1 MVGTKNRNTKK
12 NSLFVCFA
20 VLEVNQLFYHEKY
33 LDEHILSFSN
43 FRSKISFSNCPYF
56 LFSLSPRL
64 SQFICLE
71 FLFPSPFSIR
81 KQDHQIIYSNVLS
94 LSLSLLIPF
103 RKRAIFERMRGG
115 AGSKF
120 QHYVNHAPHFSFD
133 LRPSF
138 LLLSYFSTFSSLSFC
153 IC

>member
-1 MVGTKNRNTKK
+1 MNT
-12 NSLFVCFA
+12 FFR
-20 VLEVNQLFYHEKY
+20 FP
-33 LDEHILSFSN
+33 N

-81 KQDHQIIYSNVLS
+81 KQDDQIIYSNVPSLS
-94 LSLSLLIPF
+94 LSLSLLIPV

-115 AGSKF
+115 AGSKD
-120 QHYVNHAPHFSFD
+120 QHYVNHAPHYSFY

>member
-1 MVGTKNRNTKK
+1 MNT
-12 NSLFVCFA
+12 FFR
-20 VLEVNQLFYHEKY
+20 
-33 LDEHILSFSN
+33 FSN

-94 LSLSLLIPF
+94 LSHSLFLFLSGN
-103 RKRAIFERMRGG
+103 AIFERMRGG